1 MPDDVSIQ
9 DYLEK
14 GGILSAPDNAP
25 PRYRAELL
33 RIMASFVDS
42 ELAGAAGFADI
53 INDGPGITERIAASR
68 IVLEK
73 FDHAERVL
81 KIMGEFG
88 ANIERYQNV
97 HPWNSRVGRDE
108 DLGGDRLDGDM
119 RLNVFHHPIL
129 DWTDAVTMNVMMG
142 YATIIQLKELSQC
155 SYQPLAEAF
164 AEILVREMRH
174 TELGEEGLNKLL
186 AAGEG
191 AAIAKSVDYWRPRVI
206 ASFGAAASSRF
217 EMLQK
222 LGLRHTPNDALL
234 KQWERAI
241 EMALANIVG

>member
-1 MPDDVSIQ
+1 MPDENSIQ

-14 GGILSAPDNAP
+14 GGKLTAPDNTP

-88 ANIERYQNV
+88 ANIDRYQNI
-97 HPWNSRVGRDE
+97 HPWNSRVDRDQ

-119 RLNVFHHPIL
+119 RLNVFHHPIEG
-129 DWTDAVTMNVMMG
+129 WSDAVTMNVLMG

-155 SYQPLAEAF
+155 SYQPLAQTF
-164 AEILVREMRH
+164 AEILLREMRH
-174 TELGEEGLNKLL
+174 TELGEEGLKKLM
-186 AAGEG
+186 ADGAK
-191 AAIAKSVDYWRPRVI
+191 AAIAKSVDYWRPRVA
-206 ASFGAAASSRF
+206 ASFGAAASPRY
-217 EMLQK
+217 EMLRK
-222 LGLRHTPNDALL
+222 MGLRHTPNDALL
-234 KQWERAI
+234 TQWESAAD
-241 EMALANIVG
+241 MALANIVS

>member
-1 MPDDVSIQ
+1 MTDEHSIQ

-14 GGILSAPDNAP
+14 GGKLTAPENTS

-81 KIMGEFG
+81 KIMAEFG
-88 ANIERYQNV
+88 ANIDRYQNI
-97 HPWNSRVGRDE
+97 HSWNSRVGRDD
-108 DLGGDRLDGDM
+108 DLGIGRLGGDM
-119 RLNVFHHPIL
+119 RLNVFHHPIV
-129 DWTDAVTMNVMMG
+129 DWIDAVTMNVLMG
-142 YATIIQLKELSQC
+142 YATIIQLKELLQC
-155 SYQPLAEAF
+155 SYQPLAEVF

-174 TELGEEGLNKLL
+174 TELGEEGLNDLL

-191 AAIAKSVDYWRPRVI
+191 AAIVKSIDYWRPRVA
-206 ASFGAAASSRF
+206 ASFGAAASPRF
-217 EMLQK
+217 DMLRK

-234 KQWERAI
+234 KQWENAI
-241 EMALANIVG
+241 DMALANVIG